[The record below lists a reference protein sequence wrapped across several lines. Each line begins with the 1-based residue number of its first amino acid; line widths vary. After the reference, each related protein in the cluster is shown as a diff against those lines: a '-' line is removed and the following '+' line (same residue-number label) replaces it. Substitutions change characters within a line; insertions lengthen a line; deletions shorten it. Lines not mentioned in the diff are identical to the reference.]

1 MKRKNLKCPNCGKY
15 TLFYNRI
22 DGKYYCEN
30 SECNSFFVIVSA
42 EPLNIEVFEN
52 PMNAPLMCKLSNRA
66 WVSESGKFALHN
78 EIAKMISKKASSRFT
93 IIRGDKY

>member
-1 MKRKNLKCPNCGKY
+1 MKRQNLKCPSCSRY

-30 SECNSFFVIVSA
+30 SKCNSFFVIAST
-42 EPLNIEVFEN
+42 EPLNITVFEK
-52 PMNAPLMCKLSNRA
+52 PMNAPLMRKLSNRA

-78 EIAKMISKKASSRFT
+78 EIANMISKKANSKFT
-93 IIRGDKY
+93 RIRGDKY